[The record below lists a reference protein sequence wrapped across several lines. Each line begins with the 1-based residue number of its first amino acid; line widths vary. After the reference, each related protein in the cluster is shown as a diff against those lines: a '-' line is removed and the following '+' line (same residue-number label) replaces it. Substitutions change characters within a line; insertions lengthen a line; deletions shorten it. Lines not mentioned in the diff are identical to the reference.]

1 MNTKCTTCKSGG
13 SQEFPVPTLVRAV
26 AAAFALFGISAVL
39 PPAAAAAEGSQV
51 LEGRMS
57 QLTST
62 QVTIDGA
69 FSFRFNPATAQCF
82 DFRGSATTCD
92 TLIGIGYA
100 QRARLTISGDT
111 AVRIDL
117 LELQQ

>member
-1 MNTKCTTCKSGG
+1 MNTKRTTRKTVG
-13 SQEFPVPTLVRAV
+13 SQEFPASTLVRAV
-26 AAAFALFGISAVL
+26 AAAFALFGISAAL
-39 PPAAAAAEGSQV
+39 AHAAAAAEGSQV

-57 QLTST
+57 QLTGT
-62 QVTIDGA
+62 QVTIDDTY
-69 FSFRFNPATAQCF
+69 SFRFDPATAQCF